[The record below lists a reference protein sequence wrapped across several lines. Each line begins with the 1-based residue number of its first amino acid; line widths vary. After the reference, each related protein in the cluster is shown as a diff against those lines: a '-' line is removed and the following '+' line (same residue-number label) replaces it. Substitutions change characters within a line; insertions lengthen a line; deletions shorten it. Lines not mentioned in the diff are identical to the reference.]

1 MDQAWAEYLA
11 ATQRLARVR
20 REASAAAAERQ
31 AAIQAAQG
39 ELAHVRGRLALHL
52 REWPR
57 LGVPLSDLAPTA
69 GSTPAAG
76 AVPEAPATG
85 TALATAPV
93 AAGTTPTA
101 GTTSA
106 AAGTTSAAAGA
117 PTIGGT
123 PAEVLDALRRTRSMV
138 DEADA
143 LVMGRPSGLAGLP
156 AAVRNLFVYGPF
168 AFMALAAQLLLLSL
182 GGENPVY
189 LPLCGLVLPAAAFG
203 LGFVMVGL
211 VFPAPPG
218 GRVNRT
224 PVLGAAVCLASVA
237 LLCAGMGILAALR

>member
-85 TALATAPV
+85 TAPATATAPV

-106 AAGTTSAAAGA
+106 AAGA
-117 PTIGGT
+117 PTIGDT
-123 PAEVLDALRRTRSMV
+123 PTEVLDALRRTRSMV

-237 LLCAGMGILAALR
+237 LLCAGIGILAALR